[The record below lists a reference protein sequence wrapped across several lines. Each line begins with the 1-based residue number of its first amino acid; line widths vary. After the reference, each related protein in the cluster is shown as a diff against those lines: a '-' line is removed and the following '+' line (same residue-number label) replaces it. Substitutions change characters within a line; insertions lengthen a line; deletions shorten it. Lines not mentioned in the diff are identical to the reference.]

1 MKALVIC
8 AAVLAASSVAR
19 ADDRAKA
26 EQYFRA
32 GEQAF
37 RHQSFAAAAE
47 SFELAYKEM
56 EIPEI
61 AFSAAQA
68 YRRQYFI
75 EPKPQY
81 CKRAVELYR
90 VYLGKVKSGGR
101 VGDASD
107 GLAEMQRELDRLGGG
122 GQTAAPRA
130 DATRVIINVTVG
142 EQKTTMTELSM
153 LPASDAI
160 RATATLDGKP
170 VELYTQ
176 IDVTPGEHTVAIAAD
191 GYIPVT
197 ETHKVAPGET
207 DPIEV
212 RLVEKPARLTFSTE
226 SDAQIAIDGRVLGT
240 TPLATQDVASG
251 SHVLVAM
258 RRGRETVSRSLELAR
273 GEVKTVTIAMRPTA
287 RRRAVP
293 WLVGAGG
300 VLALGSGASALIA
313 VLADNKMSDIEHDR
327 ETVGIT
333 QKQLADYRSDT
344 DRRDTFRDTAW
355 VLGSAA
361 VVAGATAV
369 VLYYFDAPAA
379 PPERMVVPVA
389 SPTSAGVAV
398 VGRF

>member
-1 MKALVIC
+1 MKAVAICIALV
-8 AAVLAASSVAR
+8 AASSIAR
-19 ADDRAKA
+19 ADDRVKA

-47 SFELAYKEM
+47 SFELAYTEM
-56 EIPEI
+56 AIPEI

-90 VYLGKVKSGGR
+90 AYLAKVKSGGR

-122 GQTAAPRA
+122 GLVAAPRS
-130 DATRVIINVTVG
+130 DATRVIINVTIG

-153 LPASDAI
+153 LPASDALG
-160 RATATLDGKP
+160 ATATLDGKP
-170 VELYTQ
+170 AELYTP
-176 IDVTPGEHTVAIAAD
+176 IAVTPGEHTVAITAD

-207 DPIEV
+207 DPVEV
-212 RLVEKPARLTFSTE
+212 RLVEKPARLTFATDT
-226 SDAQIAIDGRVLGT
+226 DAQIAIDGRVLGT
-240 TPLATQDVASG
+240 TPLATQDVPSG
-251 SHVLVAM
+251 NHVLVVM
-258 RRGRETVSRSLELAR
+258 RRGRETVARSLVLAR
-273 GEVKTVTIAMRPTA
+273 GEVKTVTVAMRPTGK
-287 RRRAVP
+287 RRSVP

-300 VLALGSGASALIA
+300 VLALGSAASALVA
-313 VLADNKMSDIEHDR
+313 VLSDNKMSDIERDR

-333 QKQLADYRSDT
+333 QQQLADYRSYT
-344 DRRDTFRDTAW
+344 DRRNNFRDTAW
-355 VLGSAA
+355 LLGGAA
-361 VVAGATAV
+361 VVAGATAA
-369 VLYYFDAPAA
+369 VLYYFDAPGPA
-379 PPERMVVPVA
+379 ERMVVPVA